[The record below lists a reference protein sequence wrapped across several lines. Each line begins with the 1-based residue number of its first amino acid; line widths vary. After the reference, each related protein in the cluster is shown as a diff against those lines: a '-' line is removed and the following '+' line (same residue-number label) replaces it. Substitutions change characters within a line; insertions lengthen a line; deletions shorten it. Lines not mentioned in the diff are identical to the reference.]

1 MTQRSGASRRA
12 TRRATLALP
21 ALLLAPA
28 ARAQATWPDQP
39 IRLISTGS
47 PGTSTDVLARL
58 VAEGLAARLGQP
70 FPVDA
75 RPGADGLIGAQAFTQ
90 AAPGT
95 ALFFTNAGTIT
106 TLPLMHDRLPYDTTA
121 DLVPIAPTCTDF
133 LAYAVHSGFPARTLA
148 EMFERVRA
156 EPGKH
161 SWSSAPGGTYLLTLA
176 FLKSQG
182 LDMPFVSYRVS
193 SQAVTDT
200 AAGRVAMTVQP
211 LTPLVPLAQDGKLRV
226 LAVTPGLRAPRAPE
240 VPTAREAGFPMLEV
254 EGFPGMF
261 GWKGMPDAL
270 LARLNTMV
278 QQIIAV
284 PEVVERF
291 RGLGLV
297 PRPSTPAQFGA
308 DLRALHEKLAAV
320 ARVYGARPPE

>member
-1 MTQRSGASRRA
+1 MTERRQA
-12 TRRATLALP
+12 GRRATLALP
-21 ALLLAPA
+21 ALLLAPG
-28 ARAQATWPDQP
+28 ARAQAAWPDQP

-47 PGTSTDVLARL
+47 PGSSTDVLARL

-75 RPGADGLIGAQAFTQ
+75 RPGADGLIGAQAFVQ
-90 AAPGT
+90 ATPGT

-121 DLVPIAPTCTDF
+121 DLAPIAPTCTDF
-133 LAYAVHSGFPARTLA
+133 LAYAVHSAFPARTLA

-176 FLKSQG
+176 WLKQQG
-182 LDMPFVSYRVS
+182 LDMPFISYRVTT
-193 SQAVTDT
+193 QGVTDT

-211 LTPLVPLAQDGKLRV
+211 LTPLVPLAQDNKLRI
-226 LAVTPGLRAPRAPE
+226 LAVTPGQRAPRAPE

-261 GWKGMPDAL
+261 GWKGMPPAL
-270 LARLNTMV
+270 LARLNADV
-278 QQIIAV
+278 QQIIAA
-284 PEVVERF
+284 PQVVERF

-297 PRPSTPAQFGA
+297 PRPSTPAQFAA

>member
-1 MTQRSGASRRA
+1 MLFRS
-12 TRRATLALP
+12 
-21 ALLLAPA
+21 
-28 ARAQATWPDQP
+28 
-39 IRLISTGS
+39 
-47 PGTSTDVLARL
+47 
-58 VAEGLAARLGQP
+58 
-70 FPVDA
+70 
-75 RPGADGLIGAQAFTQ
+75 
-90 AAPGT
+90 
-95 ALFFTNAGTIT
+95 
-106 TLPLMHDRLPYDTTA
+106 
-121 DLVPIAPTCTDF
+121 
-133 LAYAVHSGFPARTLA
+133 
-148 EMFERVRA
+148 
-156 EPGKH
+156 
-161 SWSSAPGGTYLLTLA
+161 
-176 FLKSQG
+176 
-182 LDMPFVSYRVS
+182 
-193 SQAVTDT
+193 
-200 AAGRVAMTVQP
+200 

-261 GWKGMPDAL
+261 GWKGMPAPL
-270 LARLNTMV
+270 LARLNAMV